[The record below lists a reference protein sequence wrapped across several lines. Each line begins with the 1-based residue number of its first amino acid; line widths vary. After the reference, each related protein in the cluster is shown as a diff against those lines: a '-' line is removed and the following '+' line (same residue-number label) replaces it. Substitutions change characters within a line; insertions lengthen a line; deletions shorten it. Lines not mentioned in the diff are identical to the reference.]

1 MTESENV
8 QLTKLENRL
17 QEAVDSIWKIALEH
31 GNDTIGLLGILRT
44 LEQLHQEIRDDL
56 FQASLPDNR
65 QSLYK
70 LLRDI
75 EAKGGWPYIYRAK
88 LQALLDNLDAITLN
102 EMHQDSQH
110 HQQPGS

>member
-1 MTESENV
+1 MTENEDV
-8 QLTKLENRL
+8 RFKELENRL
-17 QEAVDSIWKIALEH
+17 QAATESIWKTAEEYGDNSL
-31 GNDTIGLLGILRT
+31 GLLGILRT

-75 EAKGGWPYIYRAK
+75 EAKGGWPYIYRIK
-88 LQALLDNLDAITLN
+88 LQSLLENLDASTIDELHLN
-102 EMHQDSQH
+102 SQK
-110 HQQPGS
+110 PPRPNP